1 MIDERLGFLS
11 NNKNP
16 RLAIIPPKAPTLQ
29 RILENNGYQ
38 VSTIFYKA
46 YIAYYL
52 WHLVKLIML
61 IFSLSLQV
69 VTQDLAYDKG
79 GGFIRCL
86 TLFANVDTA
95 FDQTG
100 ASKNQALY
108 RQYAKNIKN
117 ALTSSELEALH
128 WTTEIHEMTEELYG
142 LQYDYEVTYGATNKS
157 RP

>member
-1 MIDERLGFLS
+1 
-11 NNKNP
+11 
-16 RLAIIPPKAPTLQ
+16 
-29 RILENNGYQ
+29 
-38 VSTIFYKA
+38 
-46 YIAYYL
+46 
-52 WHLVKLIML
+52 ML

-86 TLFANVDTA
+86 TIFASVDTA

-100 ASKNQALY
+100 ASKNQGLY

-117 ALTSSELEALH
+117 ALTPSELEARH
-128 WTTEIHEMTEELYG
+128 WITEIHEMTEELYG
-142 LQYDYEVTYGATNKS
+142 LQYDYQVTYGATNKS

>member
-1 MIDERLGFLS
+1 MGKLL
-11 NNKNP
+11 
-16 RLAIIPPKAPTLQ
+16 TL
-29 RILENNGYQ
+29 
-38 VSTIFYKA
+38 T
-46 YIAYYL
+46 
-52 WHLVKLIML
+52 
-61 IFSLSLQV
+61 FSLSLQV

-95 FDQTG
+95 SDQTG
-100 ASKNQALY
+100 ASTNQGLY

-117 ALTSSELEALH
+117 VLTPSELEALH

>member
-1 MIDERLGFLS
+1 MKLL
-11 NNKNP
+11 
-16 RLAIIPPKAPTLQ
+16 
-29 RILENNGYQ
+29 IL
-38 VSTIFYKA
+38 IFY
-46 YIAYYL
+46 
-52 WHLVKLIML
+52 
-61 IFSLSLQV
+61 LSLQV

-100 ASKNQALY
+100 ASKHQGLY

-117 ALTSSELEALH
+117 ALTPSELEALH

-142 LQYDYEVTYGATNKS
+142 LQYDYEVTFRATNKS

>member
-1 MIDERLGFLS
+1 MF
-11 NNKNP
+11 
-16 RLAIIPPKAPTLQ
+16 
-29 RILENNGYQ
+29 
-38 VSTIFYKA
+38 
-46 YIAYYL
+46 
-52 WHLVKLIML
+52 

-100 ASKNQALY
+100 ASKNQGLY

-117 ALTSSELEALH
+117 ALTPSELETLH